1 MSLFHHS
8 SLAFS
13 CPDPLA
19 DGLGD
24 DIRREQIEEGHF
36 ELNEQPDITLADRWE
51 EILVDER
58 KDPEVFYVNE

>member
-1 MSLFHHS
+1 MSLFHHT

-13 CPDPLA
+13 TPDPLA

-24 DIRREQIEEGHF
+24 DILVEQTEEGHF
-36 ELNEQPDITLADRWE
+36 ELDEQPDMTLADRWE

-58 KDPEVFYVNE
+58 QDPEVFYVNE